1 MASTA
6 ARQQRCRAM
15 TANGAVFLESSLR
28 NVNYQNFRVCWG
40 AAFDVGVAAEVGRT
54 QAGQTWLTLISSPV
68 KLPIADEVAAWS
80 GHGIKHFTPQW
91 QNFKTVGLNN
101 YYDVKNAFGST
112 YPFTLQYKLG
122 NFRLDRQTTYK
133 MYWGLANDWI
143 AVAQNSSGIGGLS
156 LVRSSPTYA
165 FTNQTAETV
174 MLQNGTLALPFG
186 TAFTLIRTVL
196 GPFGSVDMQYIPCPA
211 EFKAAVHAIYGSLQ
225 HALASSTTAQ
235 VAFNNIN
242 LAWSIYPCQ
251 QAWSDINFVSVG
263 GSPLCPEYSFA
274 SASPIS
280 AGYMDLTSWE
290 FECFLS
296 STTSYINPS
305 RDTMIASVVLAGVT
319 SLTPAQLLQICKRN
333 VGFVDSCLSFLGQ
346 TSSFVTTYFTDL
358 DKLAPAAAAA
368 TTAVRSLDVRFMQ
381 YGMQNVTA
389 PIELH
394 SINTLEPTE
403 VDFTYFAWIFL
414 MDWAVGDREAVSF
427 QGDNGTLALLTDFLD
442 ALVQNVNLGENEVN
456 FSYYFRM
463 ATLYVTYMV
472 ITVALLI
479 ILYCLICRG
488 RIEPLNL
495 FLLGRVGAIV
505 WIGRPLLFLRSLAAI
520 GLLSTCALQ
529 LQTTGYISFFQVV
542 QPPLIVTLLAANEVT
557 WLVSVG
563 NDIAFVVTEA
573 YAVKYDDLENILVL
587 VVTAIISVAAPVA
600 HTLTIDKQCALTQVD
615 FQVECTSG
623 GLVVGDTT
631 RLVTLIVLVFASN
644 LVCYILCRLWFRGR
658 RPTGATQIQ
667 ASTFLYSGAKVLF
680 TKTDWMLGGAYF
692 MDRMSA
698 VLNGIL
704 TLRVRDTIYGF
715 DVKLWRMF
723 HIDLPQPTGADAA
736 VDRTLAQLTQSAFPL
751 SKPRLHHAGA
761 LRE

>member
-1 MASTA
+1 
-6 ARQQRCRAM
+6 
-15 TANGAVFLESSLR
+15 
-28 NVNYQNFRVCWG
+28 
-40 AAFDVGVAAEVGRT
+40 
-54 QAGQTWLTLISSPV
+54 
-68 KLPIADEVAAWS
+68 
-80 GHGIKHFTPQW
+80 HFTPQW

-101 YYDVKNAFGST
+101 YYDVKNVFGST

-122 NFRLDRQTTYK
+122 NFRLDKQTTYK

-211 EFKAAVHAIYGSLQ
+211 EFKAAVRAIYGSLQ

-242 LAWSIYPCQ
+242 LAWSIAPSQ
-251 QAWSDINFVSVG
+251 QAWSDINFVAVG
-263 GSPLCPEYSFA
+263 GSPLCPEYPFE
-274 SASPIS
+274 SASSITE
-280 AGYMDLTSWE
+280 GYMLFTSFW
-290 FECFLS
+290 
-296 STTSYINPS
+296 YINPT
-305 RDTMIASVVLAGVT
+305 RDTMISSVVLAGAT

-333 VGFVDSCLSFLGQ
+333 VRYVEKCISFLGQ

-358 DKLAPAAAAA
+358 DILAPAAAAA
-368 TTAVRSLDVRFMQ
+368 TTAIRALDVRFMQ
-381 YGMQNVTA
+381 YGMQNATSPLA
-389 PIELH
+389 LYT
-394 SINTLEPTE
+394 INALEPSE

-414 MDWAVGDREAVSF
+414 MDWAIGVREAVSF
-427 QGDNGTLALLTDFLD
+427 QGDNGTLAVMTDYLD
-442 ALVQNVNLGENEVN
+442 ALNQSVNLGETQVN
-456 FSYYFRM
+456 LSYYFRQ
-463 ATLYVTYMV
+463 ATLYVTCMMIMV
-472 ITVALLI
+472 AVLVLI
-479 ILYCLICRG
+479 YCLLCRG

-505 WIGRPLLFLRSLAAI
+505 WVGRPLLFLRSLAAI
-520 GLLSTCALQ
+520 GLLSTCALE

-557 WLVSVG
+557 WLVAVG

-587 VVTAIISVAAPVA
+587 VATAIISVAAPVA

-615 FQVECTSG
+615 FQVECMSG

-644 LVCYILCRLWFRGR
+644 LVCYILCRLWFRGQ
-658 RPTGATQIQ
+658 RPAGTTQVQ

-704 TLRVRDTIYGF
+704 TLRVRDTIYGL
-715 DVKLWRMF
+715 DVKLWRTF
-723 HIDLPQPTGADAA
+723 QIVLPQPTGKDMI
-736 VDRTLAQLTQSAFPL
+736 VDRSLTQLTQSAFPL
-751 SKPRLHHAGA
+751 SKPRLHEVKA
-761 LRE
+761 LGLNS